1 MSSTYHETPGRA
13 VFSGERERLTL
24 WLPVLFAFGIGG
36 YFSLSQEP
44 PLWIG
49 GASLGTLLMLGLA
62 LRRKRPGANMV
73 FGVVLSAAALA
84 AGFGAAQ
91 WRTARVD
98 APMLT
103 GRIGPT
109 GVTGRIVS
117 VESFPKGIRI
127 TLENPRITGLGP
139 ARTPKRVRLRLRGD
153 QPELSPG
160 DWVRVRAGLSPPAA
174 PAAPGAF
181 DFQRQSFFRQ
191 LGAVGFGLG
200 PAVVIDEGDNA
211 ARGAFSIGLAKMRR
225 DITERIF
232 RGLEGSRGA
241 VAAALMTGERKA
253 VPKPLMKAIRDS
265 GLAHLLSISG
275 LHVGLISGI
284 LFFGLRATL
293 ALFPVLALR
302 YPIKKW
308 AAGAAILGAL
318 AYALIAGATVPT
330 QRAFLMI
337 SLVLAAVLFD
347 RRGLSMRMVAWAAF
361 VILLFRPESLLGASF
376 QLSFAAVTALIAAYE
391 LLRDRDMALSGKKSW
406 KRRLLFYLAG
416 VAFTTLIAGLATAP
430 FALYNFNRIAAYG
443 LVANLI
449 AVPVTALWTMP
460 WAVIS
465 FMLMPF
471 GLESLGLTPMGW
483 GIGVII
489 DVAKGV
495 SSWPGAVS
503 LVPAM
508 PVTGLILITFG
519 GLWLCLW
526 RTKLRLFGVAGLVA
540 GAMTLFLVRPPDILI
555 EGRGKLMAVRTDKG
569 GLALSSL
576 RTAKFT
582 RKIWQRRMGLQ
593 EAGISWSKKG
603 FSDKRLSCDGL
614 GCLYRIGGKLIALAA
629 RGEALVEDCQT
640 ADIVI
645 SAVPVRRACPSPGL
659 VIDRFDLWRNGAY
672 ALWFGPGGAVRVESV
687 NAKRGERP
695 WVVLPEKRKRF

>member
-1 MSSTYHETPGRA
+1 M
-13 VFSGERERLTL
+13 TL
-24 WLPVLFAFGIGG
+24 WLPVFFGVGIGV
-36 YFSLSQEP
+36 YFTLSFEP
-44 PLWIG
+44 PLWLG
-49 GASLGTLLMLGLA
+49 GAALGALLVIGLVFS
-62 LRRKRPGANMV
+62 RKRLGSNMV
-73 FGVVLSAAALA
+73 LGVVLSAGALA
-84 AGFGAAQ
+84 AGFGVAQ
-91 WRTARVD
+91 WRTALID
-98 APMLT
+98 APVIT

-117 VESFPKGIRI
+117 VESFPKGLRI
-127 TLENPRITGLGP
+127 TLEQARITGLASAG
-139 ARTPKRVRLRLRGD
+139 TPKRVRLRLRGD
-153 QPELSPG
+153 QADLSPG
-160 DWVRVRAGLSPPAA
+160 DWVRVRAGLSPPPA

-200 PAVVIDEGDNA
+200 PAVVIDEGENTG
-211 ARGAFSIGLAKMRR
+211 RSAFSIGLAKMRR
-225 DITERIF
+225 HITERIF
-232 RGLEGSRGA
+232 RGLEGNRGA

-253 VPKPLMKAIRDS
+253 VPKSLMKAIRDS

-275 LHVGLISGI
+275 LHVGLVSGI
-284 LFFGLRATL
+284 LFFGLRAVL

-347 RRGLSMRMVAWAAF
+347 RRGLSMRMVAWAAA
-361 VILLFRPESLLGASF
+361 VILLFSPESLLGASF

-391 LLRDRDMALSGKKSW
+391 VLRDRDRAHAGKKNW
-406 KRRLLFYLAG
+406 TTRFLFYLAG

-460 WAVIS
+460 WAVVS

-471 GLESLGLTPMGW
+471 GLESLGLAPMGW

-489 DVAKGV
+489 GVAKGV

-508 PVTGLILITFG
+508 PVAGLVLISFG

-526 RTKLRLFGVAGLVA
+526 RTKLRLFGVVGLVA
-540 GAMTLFLVRPPDILI
+540 GAMTLFMVRPPDILI
-555 EGRGKLMAVRTDKG
+555 EGRGKLMAVRTEKG
-569 GLALSSL
+569 ELALSSL
-576 RTAKFT
+576 RSAKFT
-582 RKIWQRRMGLQ
+582 RKIWLRRMGLK

-614 GCLYRIGGKLIALAA
+614 GCLYRIEGQLIALAA
-629 RGEALVEDCQT
+629 RGEALLEDCQA

-645 SAVPVRRACPSPGL
+645 SAVPVRRSCPSAGL

-687 NAKRGERP
+687 NGGRGKRP
-695 WVVLPEKRKRF
+695 WVVLPEKRKKP